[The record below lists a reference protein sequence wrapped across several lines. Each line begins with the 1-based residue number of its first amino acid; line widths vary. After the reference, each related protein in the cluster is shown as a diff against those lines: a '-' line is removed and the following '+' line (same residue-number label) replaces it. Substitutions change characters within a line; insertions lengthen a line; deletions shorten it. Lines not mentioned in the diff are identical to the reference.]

1 MIVPKTESILLG
13 DLLKGVDNGEYRIPR
28 FQRNY
33 VWQIGKVV
41 DLIDSLLKGFPIGS
55 LILWETKTELSDI
68 KNLALQMKP
77 SSHLIN
83 TF

>member
-1 MIVPKTESILLG
+1 M
-13 DLLKGVDNGEYRIPR
+13 VDNGKFRIPL

-33 VWQIGKVV
+33 VWQISKVV

-68 KNLALQMKP
+68 KNLGGVVIPTK
-77 SSHLIN
+77 N
-83 TF
+83 TEKYTSYIELL